1 MKKTV
6 KLLSFVLLVSMLFSM
21 MAVSASA
28 IVSDTPAGNGG
39 GIVLG
44 GGGNASVNSGGS
56 LIIGG
61 DQRPEDDSPFT
72 GARADE
78 LDSESA
84 YQAALKSARTAN
96 EEAVAA
102 AAQEAALKYT
112 KQADGDYSG
121 LIDSEY

>member
-44 GGGNASVNSGGS
+44 GGGNAAVNPGGS
-56 LIIGG
+56 L
-61 DQRPEDDSPFT
+61 RC
-72 GARADE
+72 
-78 LDSESA
+78 
-84 YQAALKSARTAN
+84 
-96 EEAVAA
+96 
-102 AAQEAALKYT
+102 
-112 KQADGDYSG
+112 
-121 LIDSEY
+121 